1 MKAVS
6 LDLEA
11 IRARAAASLDAPLN
25 DGLRWAAMAINS
37 AADVPGLLAE
47 VERLTVENERLR
59 AQVSEAWGGRMNDAE
74 LADLKVWAQ
83 RRNPAI
89 PRWAHFYHAACPF
102 CRSESTDPG
111 DGPGRHDVAFS
122 LTRLLTECRER
133 P

>member
-1 MKAVS
+1 
-6 LDLEA
+6 
-11 IRARAAASLDAPLN
+11 
-25 DGLRWAAMAINS
+25 
-37 AADVPGLLAE
+37 
-47 VERLTVENERLR
+47 
-59 AQVSEAWGGRMNDAE
+59 MNDAE

-102 CRSESTDPG
+102 CRSESTDPE
-111 DGPGRHDVAFS
+111 DGPGRHDVALALIEEVERLRDIVAALTAEDMLTEEEVARYRRFQARADRAETEVDR